1 MIIEN
6 SVNNN
11 INLWKGKPVKH
22 LTLKKF
28 SLSGRNNQ
36 GRITVFH
43 RSGGFATN
51 RYRIIDFRR
60 IIKLIPAKV
69 IRFEYDP
76 NRSSFLALI
85 LYSNGILS
93 YILATQKMILGTNV
107 VSANNIS
114 LTSSINEGSHL
125 PLYLISVGTLISQ
138 IELYPGKG
146 SQVCRSAG
154 MFGKLLK
161 KDFNYVFIQISNTLR
176 IIKVRSSCF
185 AVIGCV
191 SNQTHLYKKVKNAGS
206 NRLKGIRPTVR
217 GVAMNPVDHPHGGG
231 EGKTS
236 GGRCSV
242 SPWGKLTK
250 GKPTVKKKNYFLRNN
265 LKF

>member
-1 MIIEN
+1 MDIN
-6 SVNNN
+6 NNN
-11 INLWKGKPVKH
+11 IWKGKPIKY

-36 GRITVFH
+36 GRITVYH
-43 RSGGFATN
+43 RSGGFVTN

-60 IIKLIPAKV
+60 VLKLIPAKV
-69 IRFEYDP
+69 VRFEYDP
-76 NRSSFLALI
+76 NRSSFLALL

-93 YILATQKMILGTNV
+93 YVLSTQKMVLGTKIL
-107 VSANNIS
+107 SANSIS
-114 LTSSINEGSHL
+114 LNSSISEGCHL
-125 PLYLISVGTLISQ
+125 PLYLISVGTLICQ
-138 IELYPGKG
+138 IELYPGSG
-146 SQVCRSAG
+146 GQVCRSAG

-161 KDFNYVFIQISNTLR
+161 KDLNYVYIQIANTLR
-176 IIKVRSSCF
+176 VIKVKSTCF
-185 AVIGCV
+185 AVIGCI
-191 SNQTHLYKKVKNAGS
+191 SNPTHIYKKIKNAGS

-217 GVAMNPVDHPHGGG
+217 GVAMNPIDHPHGGG

-250 GKPTVKKKNYFLRNN
+250 GKPTVKNKNYFLKNN